1 MGRRQPRAGLV
12 NGCEV
17 SAGCKHLAGVGAA
30 EGRFCRKPPPL
41 YCRHGDPIDSATE
54 VGEFDVGEDEAQ
66 GDIGA
71 EEQVNVLE

>member
-1 MGRRQPRAGLV
+1 MLPSRPPFQPIRTLRSCPRVA
-12 NGCEV
+12 
-17 SAGCKHLAGVGAA
+17 
-30 EGRFCRKPPPL
+30 PT
-41 YCRHGDPIDSATE
+41 DSATE

>member
-1 MGRRQPRAGLV
+1 MVASGRMLPSRPPFQPIRTLRSCPRVA
-12 NGCEV
+12 
-17 SAGCKHLAGVGAA
+17 
-30 EGRFCRKPPPL
+30 PT
-41 YCRHGDPIDSATE
+41 DSATE